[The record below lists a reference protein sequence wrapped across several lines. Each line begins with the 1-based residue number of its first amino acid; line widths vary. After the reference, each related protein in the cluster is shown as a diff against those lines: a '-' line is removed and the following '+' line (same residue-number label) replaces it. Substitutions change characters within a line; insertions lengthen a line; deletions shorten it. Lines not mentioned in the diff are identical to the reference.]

1 MILKKKFFQKNFSR
15 PGIKKKLIEK
25 LNKIYL
31 IKKNPMDLSTIQLK
45 INNKIYKSR
54 REFISDLE
62 LIVQNCL
69 TYNGDDT
76 CKYFNQLKASFLLYF
91 VRLFRRIEST

>member
-1 MILKKKFFQKNFSR
+1 
-15 PGIKKKLIEK
+15 
-25 LNKIYL
+25 
-31 IKKNPMDLSTIQLK
+31 MDLSTIQLK

-54 REFISDLE
+54 REFIDDLE

-76 CKYFNQLKASFLLYF
+76 CK
-91 VRLFRRIEST
+91 